1 MEYLSFTGTAPA
13 QPRHSP
19 GTAPAQP
26 RHNLGTAPPCM
37 TKTPSSYVSGQD
49 RYDWKAATFS
59 PKNRV
64 TSYLI
69 WINSNMLILP

>member
-13 QPRHSP
+13 QPR
-19 GTAPAQP
+19 Q
-26 RHNLGTAPPCM
+26 NLGAAPPRM

-49 RYDWKAATFS
+49 RCDWNAATFS
-59 PKNRV
+59 PENRV
-64 TSYLI
+64 ASYLI